1 MIPNRSTETEQ
12 GMTQTEQQ
20 VLALAGI
27 LQATYLVDQIARTGA
42 ADNACTN
49 GILHSLFVFN
59 TDEPLAVY
67 GGVQNVQLGLRIL
80 RDLLAGQR
88 RDEYRGC
95 IRYGLGTLHL
105 EKMLAADSKM
115 QTTIRNRLQHTE
127 KNLEHF
133 GQDINQ
139 IASNIAAIYQDTISH
154 LKYRIQITGSLQQL
168 QNSDNADRIRALLLS
183 AIRSAWLWRRVGG
196 SRWQLLFV
204 RSKLLKTTEAL
215 IQR

>member
-1 MIPNRSTETEQ
+1 
-12 GMTQTEQQ
+12 MTPIEQQ

-42 ADNACTN
+42 ADSASTN
-49 GILHSLFVFN
+49 GILHSLFVFD
-59 TDEPLAVY
+59 TDEPIAVY
-67 GGVQNVQLGLRIL
+67 GGLHNLQLGLRIL

-95 IRYGLGTLHL
+95 IRYGLGILHL
-105 EKMLAADSKM
+105 QRMLAGNDRM

-133 GQDINQ
+133 SQDINR
-139 IASNIAAIYQDTISH
+139 IASNIAAIYQDTISQM
-154 LKYRIQITGSLQQL
+154 KYRIQITGSLQQL
-168 QNSDNADRIRALLLS
+168 QNTHNADRIRALLLA
-183 AIRSAWLWRRVGG
+183 AIRSAWLWRRVKGR
-196 SRWQLLFV
+196 RWQFLLA
-204 RSKLLKTTEAL
+204 RHKLLKATESF

>member
-1 MIPNRSTETEQ
+1 MTE
-12 GMTQTEQQ
+12 TEQQ

-42 ADNACTN
+42 ADNASTN

-127 KNLEHF
+127 KNLDHF
-133 GQDINQ
+133 NQDINQ

-183 AIRSAWLWRRVGG
+183 AIRSAWLWRRVRG
-196 SRWQLLFV
+196 SRWQLLFA
-204 RSKLLKTTEAL
+204 RAKLLKTTEAL

>member
-1 MIPNRSTETEQ
+1 
-12 GMTQTEQQ
+12 MTQTEQQ
-20 VLALAGI
+20 VIALAGI

-42 ADNACTN
+42 ADSASTN

-67 GGVQNVQLGLRIL
+67 GGLHNVQLGLRIL

-95 IRYGLGTLHL
+95 IRYGLGILHL
-105 EKMLAADSKM
+105 EKLLAGDSKM
-115 QTTIRNRLQHTE
+115 QGTIRNRLQHTE

-133 GQDINQ
+133 SQDINR

-154 LKYRIQITGSLQQL
+154 MKYRIQITGSLQQL
-168 QNSDNADRIRALLLS
+168 QNNHNADRIRALLLA
-183 AIRSAWLWRRVGG
+183 AIRSAWLWRRVHG
-196 SRWQLLFV
+196 SRWQLLFS
-204 RSKLLKTTEAL
+204 RRRLLKATESL
-215 IQR
+215 IRR

>member
-1 MIPNRSTETEQ
+1 
-12 GMTQTEQQ
+12 MTQTEQQ

-27 LQATYLVDQIARTGA
+27 LQATYLVDQIARTGS
-42 ADNACTN
+42 ADSASTN
-49 GILHSLFVFN
+49 GILHSLFVFD

-67 GGVQNVQLGLRIL
+67 GGLHNVQLGLRIL

-95 IRYGLGTLHL
+95 IRYGLGILHL
-105 EKMLAADSKM
+105 QRMLAGDDRM

-133 GQDINQ
+133 SQDINR

-154 LKYRIQITGSLQQL
+154 MKYRIQITGSLQQL
-168 QNSDNADRIRALLLS
+168 QNSHNADRIRALLLA

-196 SRWQLLFV
+196 RRWQLLV
-204 RSKLLKTTEAL
+204 ARHKLLKATESF
-215 IQR
+215 IQRPH

>member
-1 MIPNRSTETEQ
+1 
-12 GMTQTEQQ
+12 MTQTEQQ
-20 VLALAGI
+20 VIALAGI
-27 LQATYLVDQIARTGA
+27 LQATYLVDQIARTGS
-42 ADNACTN
+42 ADSAGTN

-59 TDEPLAVY
+59 SDEPLVVY
-67 GGVQNVQLGLRIL
+67 GGLHNVQLGLRIL

-95 IRYGLGTLHL
+95 IRYGLGILHL
-105 EKMLAADSKM
+105 EKLLAGDAKM
-115 QTTIRNRLQHTE
+115 QGTIRNRLQHTE

-133 GQDINQ
+133 SQDINR

-154 LKYRIQITGSLQQL
+154 MKYRIQITGSLQQL
-168 QNSDNADRIRALLLS
+168 QNNHNADRIRALLLA

-196 SRWQLLFV
+196 NRWQLLFV
-204 RSKLLKTTEAL
+204 RRKLLAATESL